1 MVAHNNLKW
10 DLMPPYGVFEGSDS
24 TNIYMKLNICAS
36 QLPSIT

>member
-24 TNIYMKLNICAS
+24 INIYMK
-36 QLPSIT
+36 